1 MNDSGMSFRRISAW
15 LNRSGI
21 KTHRGKTW
29 YETSAHA
36 HGVVK
41 RMRQRIE
48 RIEQIKN
55 RDFSIEVSLERL
67 SDTFESLLS
76 DKTLKGSLM
85 ELF

>member
-1 MNDSGMSFRRISAW
+1 M
-15 LNRSGI
+15 
-21 KTHRGKTW
+21 
-29 YETSAHA
+29 
-36 HGVVK
+36 
-41 RMRQRIE
+41 E

-85 ELF
+85 ELFLIRCLKRGYLQRLLIVTNLRQC

>member
-1 MNDSGMSFRRISAW
+1 M
-15 LNRSGI
+15 
-21 KTHRGKTW
+21 
-29 YETSAHA
+29 
-36 HGVVK
+36 
-41 RMRQRIE
+41 E